1 MKKRSR
7 KKIYEDYSDAIK
19 AMRDGQPV
27 KRQGAKDGSIPTQPI
42 VPVPN
47 LLESVVLK
55 QCLVWLKAHGIF
67 ASRHDSGSFQNDR
80 GQWGTYGIKNAGDIV
95 GLFATGQHFEIEVK
109 RGSGGRLS
117 EGQQK
122 RMQDI
127 RNRNGMYL
135 VIHGIPELEHY
146 LGHMLL

>member
-7 KKIYEDYSDAIK
+7 RQIYQDYSDAIK
-19 AMRDGQPV
+19 AMKENQPV

-55 QCLVWLKAHGIF
+55 QCLAWLKERGIL
-67 ASRHDSGSFQNDR
+67 ANRNNVGSGQMGESGFYS
-80 GQWGTYGIKNAGDIV
+80 YGIKDAGDIL
-95 GLFATGQHFEIEVK
+95 GLLKTGQHFEIEVK
-109 RGSGGRLS
+109 RGTGGRLS

-122 RMQDI
+122 RMCDI
-127 RNRNGMYL
+127 NNRNGMYL
-135 VIHGIPELEHY
+135 VIHGIPEIEYYFGELI
-146 LGHMLL
+146 

>member
-1 MKKRSR
+1 MKKRTR
-7 KKIYEDYSDAIK
+7 RQEYSDLADAIR
-19 AMRDGQPV
+19 AMREGQPV
-27 KRQGAKDGSIPTQPI
+27 KRQGAKDGSILTQPI

-55 QCLVWLKAHGIF
+55 QCLAWLKECGIL
-67 ASRHDSGSFQNDR
+67 ANRNNVGSGQMGESGFYS
-80 GQWGTYGIKNAGDIV
+80 YGIKDAGDIV
-95 GLFATGQHFEIEVK
+95 GLLATGQHFEIEVK

-122 RMQDI
+122 RMRDI
-127 RNRNGMYL
+127 RNHNGVYL

-146 LGHMLL
+146 LGS